1 MEYNPR
7 YAKLAEF
14 IRENAHLMA
23 DGTLDKLYEE
33 VRIHNLDWV
42 PYLTLLMNSIGISP
56 EDRLREIPKFFGYYI
71 NIPIHIPE
79 GITAIGDLAYTGNPY
94 QGELVI
100 PGSVETIGE
109 GSFEAVGEITN
120 IKFNKGL
127 KVIGD
132 RSFSGT
138 YGFDYVYIPDGCEII
153 GYGAF
158 MQSIDLRHVSI
169 PTSVKS
175 IEMLAFGGL
184 CDLTIEFRGPF
195 SEFNKIDI
203 HKDAFKYSDSVKVVL
218 TDTEFMIKS

>member
-109 GSFEAVGEITN
+109 QAIQGKKKRYNQCKHKEQYF
-120 IKFNKGL
+120 
-127 KVIGD
+127 
-132 RSFSGT
+132 
-138 YGFDYVYIPDGCEII
+138 YC
-153 GYGAF
+153 
-158 MQSIDLRHVSI
+158 LRYKNACMRLICFHRVLLTKNQ
-169 PTSVKS
+169 TSV
-175 IEMLAFGGL
+175 
-184 CDLTIEFRGPF
+184 FR
-195 SEFNKIDI
+195 
-203 HKDAFKYSDSVKVVL
+203 VL
-218 TDTEFMIKS
+218 VNLIRYLLSNIVYALD